1 MKKFIS
7 GIIFVILIIGFIVL
21 GRKEYRT
28 AETTDNVLFSA
39 EYQEIDENNIFTYT
53 NAPKVLSTLRNGS
66 GIIFFGFKSNIW
78 AGYYANILNSAAM
91 DLGLTEIY
99 YYDFLEDRKN
109 NNGTYQSIVELLNDY
124 VVVLDDGTKN
134 LYSPSI
140 VIVKNGEIIA
150 FNNDTAFMN
159 GNINP
164 EDYWTEEQIYLEKI
178 KLSNL
183 ISKYINYDYSKNP
196 EVEDDRIEE

>member
-1 MKKFIS
+1 MKKIIS

-91 DLGLTEIY
+91 DLGVTEIY

-109 NNGTYQSIVELLNDY
+109 TNGTYQSIVELLNDY
-124 VVVLDDGTKN
+124 VVVLDDGTK
-134 LYSPSI
+134 I
-140 VIVKNGEIIA
+140 GAVIDITQSRTDIFTVKKDNGKILRFPFLKDLLIKMDLENKTVILKA
-150 FNNDTAFMN
+150 KRF
-159 GNINP
+159 GEVVCY
-164 EDYWTEEQIYLEKI
+164 ED
-178 KLSNL
+178 
-183 ISKYINYDYSKNP
+183 
-196 EVEDDRIEE
+196 